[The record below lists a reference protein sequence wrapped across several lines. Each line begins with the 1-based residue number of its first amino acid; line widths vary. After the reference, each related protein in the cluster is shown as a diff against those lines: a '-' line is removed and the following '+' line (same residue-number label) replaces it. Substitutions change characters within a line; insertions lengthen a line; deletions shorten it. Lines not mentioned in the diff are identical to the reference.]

1 MSARRMRAVR
11 ALEASEASA
20 SEASA
25 SDGEDG
31 NGARAV
37 NPFAALLGS
46 DDGEGEESEGEE
58 TDEAAAAVA
67 VVEEGDEAAVAAATP
82 ESGRKKKNRRGGKRG
97 KRGKKLDDDDD
108 DDDDLDALVREVTG
122 MEVAGGVSGGAAAE
136 RASGAG
142 TASTRLLAVDMRN
155 MKAEDELKR
164 IFGGRVIN
172 AVEAEETG
180 RAGGRGAAFKAK
192 LQRRCTFSP
201 YRDQWATYRSEG
213 LYMVSSGVVDAASGM
228 SEFSF
233 AWKDDYVRANF
244 DFEIAVGSHDPHRL
258 FHVLHN
264 YPWHLES
271 LLRISEL
278 YHYSGQAQE
287 SAEIL
292 ERCLYGVERAWHPNF
307 MSAAASGLAFVDSSK
322 LENKPM
328 FESLFRHVIALTR
341 RGCHKT
347 ALECA
352 KLLLGLDHTD
362 PKGVLCMI
370 SYFAL
375 RCGEEKWLLEFIETF
390 GLKRWVDRHW
400 VTYGSLL
407 NYPDFAYSKAMALY
421 TVEEDVQVADT
432 ELLKAMLSHPYALAA
447 TMWKLEAAVSSD
459 KDWQEILSHAH
470 FDFSK
475 CALDSRSLEHLSD
488 IFATRHHLLWRPD
501 PILNWAKRVARKAI
515 ELVDSKKP
523 STALDGLTAADFATI
538 SLENWPTKVENEF
551 SHLIPDDFIDVVK
564 RALPEDD
571 PLAHRPAQA
580 RGGPGD
586 FSDSDDD

>member
-1 MSARRMRAVR
+1 M
-11 ALEASEASA
+11 
-20 SEASA
+20 
-25 SDGEDG
+25 GEG
-31 NGARAV
+31 G
-37 NPFAALLGS
+37 
-46 DDGEGEESEGEE
+46 GEGEGAGAG
-58 TDEAAAAVA
+58 EAA
-67 VVEEGDEAAVAAATP
+67 EEATP

-97 KRGKKLDDDDD
+97 KRGKRVEGD

-122 MEVAGGVSGGAAAE
+122 MEVSAGASGGAEARE
-136 RASGAG
+136 NGAG
-142 TASTRLLAVDMRN
+142 TTSTRLLAVDMRN

-213 LYMVSSGVVDAASGM
+213 LYMVSSGVVDAVSGM

-233 AWKDDYVRANF
+233 AWKEDYVRANF

-264 YPWHLES
+264 YPWHLET

-307 MSAAASGLAFVDSSK
+307 TSAASSGLAFVDSSK

-362 PKGVLCMI
+362 PKGILCMI

-390 GLKRWVDRHW
+390 GLKRWVDGKW
-400 VTYGSLL
+400 ATYGSLL

-421 TVEEDVQVADT
+421 TVEDDVQVADT

-470 FDFSK
+470 FDFSN

-523 STALDGLTAADFATI
+523 SASLDGLTAADFATI
-538 SLENWPTKVENEF
+538 SLENWPTKAENEF

-580 RGGPGD
+580 RGGAGD